1 MSKLQFNSQGFITG
15 FKKMTKAPA
24 SPCRLRTKSSYLK
37 GMLRK
42 NWFEV
47 VDEYM
52 DDGYSGTNFRRR
64 ESNHSEFSGCLRM
77 HNAEESILSL

>member
-42 NWFEV
+42 IGLRLLTSIWTTGIRV
-47 VDEYM
+47 LTLGDE
-52 DDGYSGTNFRRR
+52 SRTTR
-64 ESNHSEFSGCLRM
+64 SS
-77 HNAEESILSL
+77 AVA